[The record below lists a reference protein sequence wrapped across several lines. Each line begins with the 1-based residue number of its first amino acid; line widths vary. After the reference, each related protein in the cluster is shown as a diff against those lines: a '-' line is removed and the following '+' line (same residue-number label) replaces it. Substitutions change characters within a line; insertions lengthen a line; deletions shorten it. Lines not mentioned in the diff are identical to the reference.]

1 MKIAYKILVILFL
14 IVGTFGCS
22 EDFGDMNTPKNTVV
36 EVNPSYF
43 LSNMVQGVFDNY
55 QRNHNLYDDF
65 YSQYWANTV
74 SGFESPR
81 YEYVD
86 GWIGNQWKEFYTDH
100 LTEANAIKTQNQED
114 PFSNDI
120 VAASEIWI
128 SYFWSRMTDTYGDI
142 PYTDAGLGDPVPYND
157 QQEIYNDLFARIEN
171 AVSSIKGTE
180 DQKLFGNFI
189 SRRNPDE
196 LEYDHLYL
204 GDISKWQKFGNSL
217 RLRLAMRLSNVDPTK
232 AAAEVAA
239 AINGPG
245 GLMTSNDDVAK
256 VRMWSKGWYD
266 YLHQMAWSWD
276 NIRASETFTNYLY
289 NQSSDGED
297 PRAPRWFAYKI
308 GGQAVSKEE
317 AGFDKY
323 YGLENGWNTVPAK
336 ADEDHCTIN
345 LEGGYIDFIGADDD
359 GMYCPVMFYSE
370 VLFLQAEAA
379 LRGWTSGDANALYKA
394 GVQASMDY
402 VGVDPADAQAYI
414 DGLPDLTGSNEAK
427 LKQIITQKWLAGFP
441 NGVEAW
447 ADFRRTDY
455 PDITLPFEGVSGNS
469 SVAQGTWVKRVRY
482 PDNEHEQNQVSM
494 PSDMNTL
501 DTDRMDKRV
510 WWDVADTK
518 TKGGDGLMNSNF

>member
-1 MKIAYKILVILFL
+1 MKIVYKTLIILFL

-22 EDFGDMNTPKNTVV
+22 EDFGDMNTPSDAVT

-43 LSNMVQGVFDNY
+43 FSNMVQGVFANY

-100 LTEANAIKTQNQED
+100 LTEALAISSQNADNEFAVDQI
-114 PFSNDI
+114 
-120 VAASEIWI
+120 ALSEIWNC
-128 SYFWSRMTDTYGDI
+128 YFWSRMTDTYGDI
-142 PYTDAGLGDPVPYND
+142 PYTGAGVGEATPYTS
-157 QQEIYNDLFARIEN
+157 QQEIYTDLFARIDA
-171 AVSSIKGTE
+171 AVKSITGDAAQQNYGEFDHVYKGDVE
-180 DQKLFGNFI
+180 
-189 SRRNPDE
+189 
-196 LEYDHLYL
+196 
-204 GDISKWQKFGNSL
+204 KWKRFGNSL
-217 RLRLAMRLSNVDPTK
+217 RLRLAMRLSNVDPAK
-232 AAAEVAA
+232 AQAEVSAA
-239 AINGPG
+239 LNGSG
-245 GLMTSNDDVAK
+245 GVFTSNADVAK

-266 YLHQMAWSWD
+266 YLHQMAWNWD
-276 NIRASETFTNYLY
+276 NIRSSETFTNYLY
-289 NQSSDGED
+289 GLSSVDED
-297 PRAPRWFAYKI
+297 PRAPIWFAYKVE
-308 GGQAVSKEE
+308 GQPVTKEV
-317 AGFDKY
+317 AGFEKY
-323 YGLENGWNTVPAK
+323 EGLENGWNTVPAN

-345 LEGGYIDFIGADDD
+345 LEGGYVDFVGDGDAD

-379 LRGWTSGDANALYKA
+379 LRGWASGDANALYKA